1 MILGNPEL
9 LVHRRFRP
17 CRVRHRQKNT
27 PVFSIYFKN
36 IVGNI
41 QCLTGTLKETAQ
53 FLFIFVSVRP
63 LVELSTRAWSS
74 STIDV
79 LSGAKL
85 LPNNYRVAA
94 LLVTGRNGES
104 FFKGRHFVGKYPLTL
119 SKFMYIMVFAQLIL
133 KQNCS
138 NRFVSS

>member
-1 MILGNPEL
+1 ME
-9 LVHRRFRP
+9 
-17 CRVRHRQKNT
+17 
-27 PVFSIYFKN
+27 S
-36 IVGNI
+36 
-41 QCLTGTLKETAQ
+41 
-53 FLFIFVSVRP
+53 
-63 LVELSTRAWSS
+63 STRAWSS

-104 FFKGRHFVGKYPLTL
+104 FFKGRGLMLIRHFVGKYPLTL